1 MADPTASE
9 VLAQANTNG
18 GRMSLALAEA
28 KRLLSAVLPG
38 TVTLANTRESTSLPV
53 PEASQF
59 YYAGESL
66 IDAVFPAIA
75 IGSRVSFEP
84 LAGMAQRRI
93 VMLDVFLIMPRLEIG
108 EQIITLW
115 DLGELVQMVMATAQ
129 DRHCLPDP
137 DGRAVWSQLIPME
150 MDTYSASNEQREY
163 SGVRVSFELGQ
174 AGLMLWPQS

>member
-9 VLAQANTNG
+9 ILAQANTNG

-28 KRLLSAVLPG
+28 KRLLSATMPG
-38 TVTLANTRESTSLPV
+38 AVTLANTREGTTLPV
-53 PEASQF
+53 PAATQF

-66 IDAVFPAIA
+66 EQAVFPAIA

-93 VMLDVFLIMPRLEIG
+93 VMLDVYVVQPRLEIG
-108 EQIITLW
+108 EQIIVLW
-115 DLGELVQMVMATAQ
+115 DLGEIVQMVMGTAQ
-129 DRHCLPDP
+129 ARHCLPEP
-137 DGRAVWSQLIPME
+137 DGRAVWSQLIPAE
-150 MDTYSASNEQREY
+150 MDVYSAKNESREY
-163 SGVRVSFELGQ
+163 SGVKVSFELGQ